1 MAKNNLLSRDFFD
14 DTLLKLRVIERNPQ
28 VPFPLHS
35 HDFSELVIILSGI
48 GTHFT
53 EGAEYRVMPGDVFVI
68 ENGFSHGFKNLDN
81 LRLYNIIFAPQ
92 ILKQVF
98 IDVQQM
104 PGYHAVFTLEPR
116 LRESHNFESRLRIN
130 TEQLQYCEQLISRLI
145 TELSYT
151 DSQTSERSG
160 TNKLVPFP
168 KRQPLVVQRSQ
179 GSIPRP
185 LGRNGATCVAL
196 DPGLALGYDTFHFG
210 NGSRA
215 LALAYFIELIVYL
228 SRIYTQENFDGSTEI
243 IRMAELFAFL
253 QTHLNRSITIDEIAA
268 RSNMSPSTLH
278 RAFHRTVHCSPIE
291 YHLQLRIDHALN
303 LLKHSRMSI
312 SQISEASGFSD
323 SNYFS
328 RQFRKR
334 IGMSPREYKK
344 NTAGE

>member
-35 HDFSELVIILSGI
+35 HDFSELVIVLSGT

-53 EGAEYRVMPGDVFVI
+53 EGAEFRVLPGDVFVI
-68 ENGFSHGFKNLDN
+68 ESGFSHGFNNLDN

-116 LRESHNFESRLRIN
+116 FREFHNFESRLRIN
-130 TEQLQYCEQLISRLI
+130 TVQLQYCEQLISRLI

-151 DSQTSERSG
+151 DS
-160 TNKLVPFP
+160 
-168 KRQPLVVQRSQ
+168 
-179 GSIPRP
+179 
-185 LGRNGATCVAL
+185 
-196 DPGLALGYDTFHFG
+196 G

-228 SRIYTQENFDGSTEI
+228 SRIYTQENLDGSTEI

-253 QTHLNRSITIDEIAA
+253 QTHLDRSISIEELST

-291 YHLQLRIDHALN
+291 YHLQLRIDNALH
-303 LLKHSRMSI
+303 LLQHSRMSV

-344 NTAGE
+344 STAGE

>member
-35 HDFSELVIILSGI
+35 HDFSELVIILSGT

-81 LRLYNIIFAPQ
+81 LRLYNIIFTPQ
-92 ILKQVF
+92 ILKQVL

-116 LRESHNFESRLRIN
+116 FRESHNFKSRLRIN
-130 TEQLQYCEQLISRLI
+130 TDQLQYCEQLISRLI

-151 DSQTSERSG
+151 H
-160 TNKLVPFP
+160 L
-168 KRQPLVVQRSQ
+168 
-179 GSIPRP
+179 
-185 LGRNGATCVAL
+185 
-196 DPGLALGYDTFHFG
+196 G

-228 SRIYTQENFDGSTEI
+228 SRIYTQENLDGSTEI

-253 QTHLNRSITIDEIAA
+253 QTHLDRSISIEELAT

-278 RAFHRTVHCSPIE
+278 RAFHRTGHCSPIE
-291 YHLQLRIDHALN
+291 YHLQLRIDNAVH
-303 LLKHSRMSI
+303 LLQHSRMSV

-344 NTAGE
+344 STAGE

>member
-1 MAKNNLLSRDFFD
+1 MAMNNLLSRDFFD

-35 HDFSELVIILSGI
+35 HDFSELVIILSGT

-81 LRLYNIIFAPQ
+81 LRLYNIIFTPQ
-92 ILKQVF
+92 ILKKVF
-98 IDVQQM
+98 IDIQQM

-116 LRESHNFESRLRIN
+116 FRKSHNFESRLRIN
-130 TEQLQYCEQLISRLI
+130 TDQLQYCEQLISRLI
-145 TELSYT
+145 TELSH
-151 DSQTSERSG
+151 SCS
-160 TNKLVPFP
+160 
-168 KRQPLVVQRSQ
+168 
-179 GSIPRP
+179 
-185 LGRNGATCVAL
+185 
-196 DPGLALGYDTFHFG
+196 G

-228 SRIYTQENFDGSTEI
+228 SRIYTQENLEGSTEI

-253 QTHLNRSITIDEIAA
+253 QTHLDRSITIDEISV

-278 RAFHRTVHCSPIE
+278 RAFHRTVQCSPIE

-303 LLKHSRMSI
+303 LLKHSRLSI

-344 NTAGE
+344 STAGE

>member
-1 MAKNNLLSRDFFD
+1 MVKNNLLSRDFFD

-28 VPFPLHS
+28 IPFPLHS
-35 HDFSELVIILSGI
+35 HDFSELVIILSGN

-53 EGAEYRVMPGDVFVI
+53 EDAEFRVLPGDVFVI
-68 ENGFSHGFKNLDN
+68 ENGFSHGFKDLDN

-98 IDVQQM
+98 IDIQQM

-116 LRESHNFESRLRIN
+116 FREFHKFESRLRVN
-130 TEQLQYCEQLISRLI
+130 PDQQLYCEQLISRLK

-151 DSQTSERSG
+151 NS
-160 TNKLVPFP
+160 
-168 KRQPLVVQRSQ
+168 
-179 GSIPRP
+179 
-185 LGRNGATCVAL
+185 
-196 DPGLALGYDTFHFG
+196 G

-215 LALAYFIELIVYL
+215 LALAYFIELIVFL
-228 SRIYTQENFDGSTEI
+228 SRIYTQETLDGSTEI

-253 QTHLNRSITIDEIAA
+253 QTHLNRSVSIEELSV

-278 RAFHRTVHCSPIE
+278 RTFHRTVQCSPIE
-291 YHLQLRIDHALN
+291 YHLQLRIDNAVN
-303 LLKHSRMSI
+303 LLKHSRMSV
-312 SQISEASGFSD
+312 SQISEACGFSD

-344 NTAGE
+344 NAVSE